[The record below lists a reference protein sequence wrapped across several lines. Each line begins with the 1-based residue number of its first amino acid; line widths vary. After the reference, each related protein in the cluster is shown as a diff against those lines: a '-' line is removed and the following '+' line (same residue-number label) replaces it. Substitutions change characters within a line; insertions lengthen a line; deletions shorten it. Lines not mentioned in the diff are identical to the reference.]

1 LSHPL
6 RTVPGMDTCE
16 YCDSPI
22 TAFSAV
28 AISALG
34 HERTGHC
41 ETCGHV
47 VSHVVRGHR
56 IPTTLAG

>member
-1 LSHPL
+1 
-6 RTVPGMDTCE
+6 MDTCE

-28 AISALG
+28 AITAIG
-34 HERTGHC
+34 HERTGQC

-56 IPTTLAG
+56 IPATLAS